1 MEKHCR
7 NPVRMWKW
15 YRSTTRRRA
24 RVLEPA
30 LTVAFLLGWSV
41 SISKESPGSVTLRAE
56 RAQQLVDELRAELL
70 IDNGVQVS
78 VVNSHPLVFA
88 VKPADTRKSQFV
100 LSMELG
106 FLLMLQEDE
115 LRAAL
120 AHELGH
126 VWVFTHH
133 PYLHTER
140 LANSIGQR
148 VVSRESFEKLYS
160 KLWSYEGTGGVEM
173 DQLLGTRP
181 IPDPQPE
188 PGPASALTGQ
198 P

>member
-1 MEKHCR
+1 MEKDCR
-7 NPVRMWKW
+7 NPVRMWKRR
-15 YRSTTRRRA
+15 RSTGRRRVL
-24 RVLEPA
+24 VLEPA

-41 SISKESPGSVTLRAE
+41 PISKESPSMVTLRAE

-70 IDNGVQVS
+70 IDNRVQVS

-88 VKPADTRKSQFV
+88 VKPADTRKSQVV
-100 LSMELG
+100 LSMEMG

-148 VVSRESFEKLYS
+148 AVSRESFEKLYS

-173 DQLLGTRP
+173 DQLLGARP
-181 IPDPQPE
+181 IPDPQPD
-188 PGPASALTGQ
+188 ADRKSTRLN
-198 P
+198 

>member
-1 MEKHCR
+1 
-7 NPVRMWKW
+7 
-15 YRSTTRRRA
+15 
-24 RVLEPA
+24 
-30 LTVAFLLGWSV
+30 
-41 SISKESPGSVTLRAE
+41 
-56 RAQQLVDELRAELL
+56 VDELRAELL

-78 VVNSHPLVFA
+78 VVSSHPLVFA
-88 VKPADTRKSQFV
+88 VKPADTQKSRFV
-100 LSMELG
+100 LSMEMG

-148 VVSRESFEKLYS
+148 AVSRESFEKLYT
-160 KLWSYEGTGGVEM
+160 KLWSYEGTGGVAM
-173 DQLLGTRP
+173 DQLLGTRE
-181 IPDPQPE
+181 IPDPHPE
-188 PGPASALTGQ
+188 TGPTSALTGQ